1 MCAVEQPLP
10 KNSLPL
16 SDNDALTLSRLRRG
30 QFAAMEDLV
39 LRYQDRLYSTVYR
52 IVSNP
57 EDAADIVQETFVKA
71 MENLAKFEGKSSL
84 YTWLFRIAV
93 NQAISH
99 RRKAIYRQT
108 VTLDGG
114 DDDDGVN
121 QQAANLRRQ
130 LAQETENDPAVEAAS
145 RMDHQRVL
153 DALRRL
159 DDEFRIVLVL
169 RDVEGCDYDRIADIL
184 EVPVGT
190 VKSRLFRARLALR
203 TAVEGKQHVGNGATN
218 GTQESRQARSA

>member
-1 MCAVEQPLP
+1 MNQPP
-10 KNSLPL
+10 AKNPTPL
-16 SDNDALTLSRLRRG
+16 SEHDAQTLSRLRRG
-30 QFAAMEDLV
+30 QFAAMEELV
-39 LRYQDRLYSTVYR
+39 RRYQDRLYSTVYR

-57 EDAADIVQETFVKA
+57 EDAADLVQETFVKA

-99 RRKAIYRQT
+99 RRKALYRQT
-108 VTLDGG
+108 VTLNG
-114 DDDDGVN
+114 DESENVN

-130 LAQETENDPAVEAAS
+130 LAQKTENDPAAEAAD
-145 RMDHQRVL
+145 RIDHQCVL
-153 DALRRL
+153 DALQRL
-159 DDEFRIVLVL
+159 DEEFRIVLVL

-203 TAVEGKQHVGNGATN
+203 TAVESKSQSSANGV
-218 GTQESRQARSA
+218 EPRQARSA

>member
-1 MCAVEQPLP
+1 MDHPLP
-10 KNSLPL
+10 ENSIPL
-16 SDNDALTLSRLRRG
+16 SEHDALTLSRLRRG

-57 EDAADIVQETFVKA
+57 EDAADLVQETFVKA

-99 RRKAIYRQT
+99 RRKERYRQT
-108 VTLDGG
+108 VTLDG
-114 DDDDGVN
+114 DESDHVN
-121 QQAANLRRQ
+121 QQAANLRCQ
-130 LAQETENDPAVEAAS
+130 LAQTTENDPAADAET
-145 RMDHQRVL
+145 RMDHQRLL
-153 DALRRL
+153 DALRKL
-159 DDEFRIVLVL
+159 DEEFRIVLVL

-203 TAVEGKQHVGNGATN
+203 SAVQDHANSAAEP
-218 GTQESRQARSA
+218 RQARSA